1 MGINTETHKHAMD
14 TADHMTSTVD
24 RITNQISI
32 TVMSPDQYELMEALS
47 SSPE

>member
-1 MGINTETHKHAMD
+1 MWASTLKHTNAMD
-14 TADHMTSTVD
+14 TADHMTSTVY

-47 SSPE
+47 SFPE